1 MLHVIIRW
9 NVFSKKYCKTTNE
22 LTSISTKRRNVTRNL
37 KLVIWKCDV
46 QFSLRNDSRIEIS
59 YDMISAM
66 IIQFKFLPRIILRFV
81 KLMFSHTVDVPRQVL
96 ELHSA
101 SSSLKQWK
109 ILSWQQDNLRY
120 FNKLP
125 AKAEFP
131 RLFRRNFLY
140 LDITPVVWCY

>member
-1 MLHVIIRW
+1 
-9 NVFSKKYCKTTNE
+9 
-22 LTSISTKRRNVTRNL
+22 
-37 KLVIWKCDV
+37 
-46 QFSLRNDSRIEIS
+46 
-59 YDMISAM
+59 M

-81 KLMFSHTVDVPRQVL
+81 KLMFSYTVDVPRQVL

-101 SSSLKQWK
+101 SSSLKQSE

-140 LDITPVVWCY
+140 LDIPPVGWCY

>member
-1 MLHVIIRW
+1 MLHVIVRW

-37 KLVIWKCDV
+37 KLVIWKCGV
-46 QFSLRNDSRIEIS
+46 QFNLRNDSRIEIS

-96 ELHSA
+96 ELH
-101 SSSLKQWK
+101 LHRVLLNNRRYCHGNK
-109 ILSWQQDNLRY
+109 IT
-120 FNKLP
+120 
-125 AKAEFP
+125 
-131 RLFRRNFLY
+131 
-140 LDITPVVWCY
+140 LDILTNYLQKQNSLVYSDVIFYT